1 MLMNMQRLL
10 RIANENHFAIPAF
23 NIGSLVMLNAVM
35 ECCEEEQA
43 PVIIAIH
50 PDELKFVGE
59 HFVKSCI
66 DLASKV
72 TVPCAIHLDHSGEE
86 YIYKAVRAGFTS
98 VMIDASSKPLEENI
112 SISKKIVDFCHPL
125 GVSVEAELGT
135 IGAIGN
141 NFENGV
147 SDITYTDP
155 IEAKYFVESTG
166 IDCLAVAIG
175 TAHGIYPKGHKPK
188 LQLDLLSQIKA
199 KVDVPLVLHGGSS
212 NPDEEITESVRRGI
226 SKINISSDVKSALY
240 TAVRRTLNENSEL
253 REPFEVYEDGIK
265 SMKSVIKQKI
275 ELLNDNNKMNCF
287 VLSDI

>member
-112 SISKKIVDFCHPL
+112 SIFAIH
-125 GVSVEAELGT
+125 SVC
-135 IGAIGN
+135 
-141 NFENGV
+141 
-147 SDITYTDP
+147 P
-155 IEAKYFVESTG
+155 
-166 IDCLAVAIG
+166 
-175 TAHGIYPKGHKPK
+175 
-188 LQLDLLSQIKA
+188 
-199 KVDVPLVLHGGSS
+199 
-212 NPDEEITESVRRGI
+212 
-226 SKINISSDVKSALY
+226 
-240 TAVRRTLNENSEL
+240 
-253 REPFEVYEDGIK
+253 
-265 SMKSVIKQKI
+265 
-275 ELLNDNNKMNCF
+275 
-287 VLSDI
+287 